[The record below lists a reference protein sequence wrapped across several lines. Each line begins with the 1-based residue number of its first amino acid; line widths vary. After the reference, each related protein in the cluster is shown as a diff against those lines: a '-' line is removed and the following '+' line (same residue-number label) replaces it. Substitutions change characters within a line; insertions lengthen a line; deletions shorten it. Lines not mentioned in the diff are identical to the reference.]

1 MVHDAHPH
9 LEPVSIHAPAREAT
23 LARWSS
29 STIVRSFNPRPRAGS
44 DSGSSRPGARSGSC
58 FNPRPRAGSDWCGG
72 RMSAVP
78 SQCFNPRPRAGS
90 DSTKPATTLA
100 CGYGFN
106 PRPRAGSDRI
116 TKRQDPCQRQF
127 QSTPPRGKRPA
138 VRGAGADV
146 TLVFQSTP
154 ARGKRHRRPL
164 PSRPCAVSIHA
175 PAREATSRLPPL
187 AVSGQVSI
195 HAPAREATSMAC
207 AAEYRRGKKFQST
220 PPRGKRRAI
229 EKASSTPERLFQ
241 STPPRGEATWIP
253 SGVDEIGTVSIHAPA
268 REATRH
274 VPVHA
279 FTGRQV
285 SIHAPAREATP
296 LATRPDRAFC
306 FNPRPRA
313 GSDRRGDVA
322 GRELVAVSIHAPA
335 REATLLSLLDRPRDL
350 VSIHAPAP
358 GSDSAMKCFTS
369 GTCPFQSTPPRGK
382 RHALRALPG
391 ARRGVRFNPR
401 PRAGSDATYEAA
413 DPLQG
418 VSIHAPAREA
428 THAVR
433 GGTTAS
439 VLFQSTPPGGKRR
452 SARGTAAG

>member
-1 MVHDAHPH
+1 MRYGRLCREGAVSIHAPAREATRSAKSRSRRSTRFNPRPRAGSDVVGDPHVTRAVVSIHAPAREATWINVHVPADWNVSIHAPAREATPMVHDAHPH

-229 EKASSTPERLFQ
+229 ERRAQRQ
-241 STPPRGEATWIP
+241 RG
-253 SGVDEIGTVSIHAPA
+253 
-268 REATRH
+268 
-274 VPVHA
+274 
-279 FTGRQV
+279 
-285 SIHAPAREATP
+285 
-296 LATRPDRAFC
+296 C

-313 GSDRRGDVA
+313 GSD
-322 GRELVAVSIHAPA
+322 
-335 REATLLSLLDRPRDL
+335 LDP
-350 VSIHAPAP
+350 V
-358 GSDSAMKCFTS
+358 
-369 GTCPFQSTPPRGK
+369 
-382 RHALRALPG
+382 
-391 ARRGVRFNPR
+391 
-401 PRAGSDATYEAA
+401 
-413 DPLQG
+413 
-418 VSIHAPAREA
+418 
-428 THAVR
+428 
-433 GGTTAS
+433 GG
-439 VLFQSTPPGGKRR
+439 G
-452 SARGTAAG
+452 